1 MILSFKTKINGKPT
15 YFVEKIHSGLLQ
27 NGVTDFDG
35 ISFENRNFDLKK
47 LTRSEPKIH
56 TIRTDKKNRW
66 KAGMMIDF
74 FINARQKDMFRF
86 APRIEVFSIE
96 NIEIVHS
103 DFHGDKGYDKGS
115 WVLIDNI
122 VISSCWVDTLARND
136 GFEST
141 GDFFDY
147 FNEDFK
153 GKIIHWTDHQYM
165 PEEINDY
172 E

>member
-1 MILSFKTKINGKPT
+1 MILSFKTQINGKPT
-15 YFVEKIHSGLLQ
+15 YFVEKILNCISLKSLSEENLSQYFLHTGL
-27 NGVTDFDG
+27 GAH
-35 ISFENRNFDLKK
+35 
-47 LTRSEPKIH
+47 RSTPKIH
-56 TIRTDKKNRW
+56 TIRTDEKNRW
-66 KAGMMIDF
+66 KKGVLIDF

-115 WVLIDNI
+115 WVLIDDI